1 MGADPCIDATGA
13 RRYRALMPAPPT
25 IEGLSAVAANYDAIL
40 CDVWGVVHNGV
51 RAWAPAIDALQRFR
65 AGGGRVALIT
75 NAPRPAGPVV
85 AQLAGLGV
93 PTEGEAAAF
102 DAIVTSGDVTRRL
115 VAQHSDEPILHI
127 GTDAELSLYAGLDV
141 TLDDEVDA
149 RAVVVTGLRHDERE
163 HPDDYREELTR
174 LVRRGLPMICANPDI
189 VVERGHRL
197 AWCAGALAR
206 IYREI
211 GGETLIA
218 GKPHAP
224 IYEAATDALAALG
237 PRPDP
242 ARTLA
247 VGDGMPTDV
256 RGAQDNGFPLLYVS
270 AGIHSAEYGDAD
282 SPDPVR
288 LAAFLAEHGAA
299 PAHTMPRLV
308 W

>member
-1 MGADPCIDATGA
+1 MPNLSTIAGLAEVAD
-13 RRYRALMPAPPT
+13 R
-25 IEGLSAVAANYDAIL
+25 YDAIL

-51 RAWAPAIDALQRFR
+51 RAWPTAIDALQRFR

-75 NAPRPAGPVV
+75 NAPRPSGPVV

-93 PTEGEAAAF
+93 PVEGDEAAF

-115 VAQHSDEPILHI
+115 IAAHSDEPILHI
-127 GTDAELSLYAGLDV
+127 GTDAELSLYDGLPV
-141 TLDDEVDA
+141 TLDDEVEA
-149 RAVVVTGLRHDERE
+149 RAVCVTGLRRDEIE
-163 HPDDYREELTR
+163 DPEDYREELTR

-189 VVERGHRL
+189 VVERGDKL

-206 IYREI
+206 LYREI

-224 IYEAATDALAALG
+224 IYEAALEALATDG
-237 PRPDP
+237 VRPAE

-247 VGDGMPTDV
+247 IGDGMPTDV
-256 RGAQDNGFPLLYVS
+256 RGAQDAALPLLYVS
-270 AGIHSAEYGDAD
+270 AGIHSAEYGDPD
-282 SPDPVR
+282 SPDPER
-288 LAAFLAEHGAA
+288 LSAFLDAHGAD
-299 PAHTMPRLV
+299 PTHTMPRLV